1 MEMELVQTKRKKERG
16 KEQMIGMK
24 KRKRK
29 IRKNENKE

>member
-24 KRKRK
+24 KKRK
-29 IRKNENKE
+29 ISKNENKK